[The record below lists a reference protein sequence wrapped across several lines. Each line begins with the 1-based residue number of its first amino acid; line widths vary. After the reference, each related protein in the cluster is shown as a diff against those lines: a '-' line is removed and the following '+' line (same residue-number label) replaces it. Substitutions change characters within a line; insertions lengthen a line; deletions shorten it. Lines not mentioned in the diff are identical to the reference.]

1 MSDTAADVWNDFGRF
16 HLDRGSTPPEPEKM
30 KWGFWDGEP
39 GDEVLGDLAGR
50 RVLDIGSGTGRY
62 AVHLA
67 RAHGAVVDAVD
78 GSPTQHQRALA
89 RYGNGE
95 PGMRFLLADILD
107 HLQREEDPYDVAY
120 AQHAFGFI
128 NPHRLLPALAS
139 RIRPGGRLVVSVLH
153 TNRDSLGP
161 SSTVSPRPE
170 NVRLGDEAPAPCD
183 VSGSPSATFD
193 RAARTV

>member
-16 HLDRGSTPPEPEKM
+16 HLDRGSNPPEPEKM

-67 RAHGAVVDAVD
+67 RACGAVVDAVD

-89 RYGNGE
+89 RYGEDE
-95 PGMRFLLADILD
+95 PGVRFILADIFD
-107 HLQREEDPYDVAY
+107 HLQREEEPYDVAY
-120 AQHAFGFI
+120 AMHALGFI
-128 NPHRLLPALAS
+128 DPHRLLPALAS

-153 TNRDSLGP
+153 TNRNGLGP

-170 NVRLGDEAPAPCD
+170 DVRLGDEGMLTTPMWVC
-183 VSGSPSATFD
+183 
-193 RAARTV
+193 